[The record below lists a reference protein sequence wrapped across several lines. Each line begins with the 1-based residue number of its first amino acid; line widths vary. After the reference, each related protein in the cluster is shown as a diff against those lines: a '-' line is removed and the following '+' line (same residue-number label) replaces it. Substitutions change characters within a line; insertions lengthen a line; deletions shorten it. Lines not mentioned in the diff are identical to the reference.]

1 MRKTREDIASEIR
14 SGAASITM
22 LILSVASFVI
32 FLMVLVGIVRLLFGL
47 AS

>member
-1 MRKTREDIASEIR
+1 M
-14 SGAASITM
+14 TM

-32 FLMVLVGIVRLLFGL
+32 FLMVLVSIVRLLFGL

>member
-1 MRKTREDIASEIR
+1 M
-14 SGAASITM
+14 TM
-22 LILSVASFVI
+22 LILSVASFVV